1 MKLGKALQQFFDD
14 GITYPE
20 HKCLSDSIVKDF
32 AYNTLLIRT
41 NPRISYE
48 ELERSITFFNNSTL
62 SSKLTIS
69 RIRNSS
75 KETSTPLIP
84 LVDSLGLGK
93 EARKGLHA
101 AETRRMHSNGMR
113 ASRRHARTGPFTC
126 NRSRRSATY
135 ARILL
140 ADQLHV

>member
-1 MKLGKALQQFFDD
+1 M
-14 GITYPE
+14 
-20 HKCLSDSIVKDF
+20 
-32 AYNTLLIRT
+32 
-41 NPRISYE
+41 
-48 ELERSITFFNNSTL
+48 
-62 SSKLTIS
+62 
-69 RIRNSS
+69 
-75 KETSTPLIP
+75 PLIP
-84 LVDSLGLGK
+84 LVDSLGK